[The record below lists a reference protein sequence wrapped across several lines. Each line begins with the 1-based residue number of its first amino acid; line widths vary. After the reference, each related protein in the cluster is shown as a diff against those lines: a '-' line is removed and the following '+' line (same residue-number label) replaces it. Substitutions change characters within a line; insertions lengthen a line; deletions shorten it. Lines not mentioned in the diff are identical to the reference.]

1 MKFVIFGNT
10 RFSEFALREKP
21 IALELAA
28 RGHEV
33 VFIEQIPSIA
43 SKLSNVVKGGKQP
56 TSSEAEQHQLRNLRV
71 LTPPL
76 IPTFFRSSLTPTID
90 RKIFRR
96 WFRKSFTKF
105 DWNDTVLII
114 MLPLW
119 WDGFI
124 DRALCPATRIL
135 YDCYDALEVPS
146 RNQSALLR
154 MNNAED
160 LLAEDAALVCYS
172 SKGMKERLAMR
183 FRNAQLLHVPNAV
196 TESFLKPNLI
206 AKNRSEKCIGYI
218 GALDTRWV
226 DLDLLHQLILNFPD
240 SRFVFYSRLEGE
252 AKHLNSYSNVSFEP
266 LRLQTELVDCI
277 SQFDVCLIPFKT
289 NSITQ
294 VINPIKLYEYLST
307 GSPIVATNTD
317 ELSHYPD
324 LLYLATSHSDF
335 THALKTALAEP
346 SDDERRAL
354 RIEYARNNTWK
365 HRVDVLLHAIAEIS
379 DSTTSAPHRDVQ

>member
-28 RGHEV
+28 RGYEV

-43 SKLSNVVKGGKQP
+43 SKLFRFVKGSEQP
-56 TSSEAEQHQLRNLRV
+56 ASSKVEQRKLRNLRV
-71 LTPPL
+71 LTPPI

-90 RKIFRR
+90 KKIFRR
-96 WFRKSFTKF
+96 WFRNSFAQF
-105 DWNDTVLII
+105 DWNDTFLIVT
-114 MLPLW
+114 LPLW

-124 DRALCPATRIL
+124 DRALCPATRII

-146 RNQSALLR
+146 RNQATLLR
-154 MNNAED
+154 MNRAEV
-160 LLAEDAALVCYS
+160 LLAEEAELVCYS
-172 SKGMKERLAMR
+172 SWGMKERLAMR
-183 FRNAQLLHVPNAV
+183 FRNARLLQLPNAV
-196 TESFLKPNLI
+196 TESFFSADRMTKD
-206 AKNRSEKCIGYI
+206 RSEKCIGYI

-226 DLDLLHQLILNFPD
+226 DMELLHHLISSCPND
-240 SRFVFYSRLEGE
+240 HFVFYSQMRD
-252 AKHLNSYSNVSFEP
+252 AARHLSRYSNVRFEP
-266 LRLQTELVDCI
+266 LRPQAELAQCI

-289 NSITQ
+289 NPITR

-307 GSPIVATNTD
+307 GSPIVATHTD

-324 LLYLATSHSDF
+324 LLYLAKSHIDF
-335 THALKTALAEP
+335 SHAVKIALTEP
-346 SDDERRAL
+346 PDDERRTM

-365 HRVDVLLHAIAEIS
+365 HRVDVLLQAIAEIS
-379 DSTTSAPHRDVQ
+379 DSTMPAAHRDV